1 MTTSIFFRHNIH
13 MLFSTLLWVLFLHAH
28 RSFMSIFHLLA
39 AILQVNLFFL
49 TPFFLCQYSSD
60 IFSAYYIEKPQK
72 CAEKKLCVFSSL
84 FWKRKLKLNDGKN
97 EPNKD
102 KDNGWREKEENRPLV
117 HMHIQTGE
125 RGTAATHTQT
135 HIHVLVWTLIRSHR
149 SHPTFMHLGDKK
161 IFILKCCV
169 KVKFLLPEFCFII
182 VISFAECRLW
192 WCCGATYALCYR
204 PVKDRRLTKYLCKL
218 CGSIRCRSVPR
229 VFFSFVCNTE
239 SERSI
244 DTRQNNCISRIFCY
258 QWRKTHWNYIRKT
271 DFFT

>member
-39 AILQVNLFFL
+39 AILQVNFFPDSIFPLPIFFKIFFL
-49 TPFFLCQYSSD
+49 HTISRNHKNVQKKNFVFF
-60 IFSAYYIEKPQK
+60 P
-72 CAEKKLCVFSSL
+72 SL

-161 IFILKCCV
+161 NLHIKM
-169 KVKFLLPEFCFII
+169 
-182 VISFAECRLW
+182 
-192 WCCGATYALCYR
+192 LC
-204 PVKDRRLTKYLCKL
+204 
-218 CGSIRCRSVPR
+218 
-229 VFFSFVCNTE
+229 
-239 SERSI
+239 
-244 DTRQNNCISRIFCY
+244 
-258 QWRKTHWNYIRKT
+258 
-271 DFFT
+271 